1 MYTTESEV
9 EINTSTNV
17 SCVVYGLT
25 RQLDSVKWEKPNSG
39 GVITD
44 GTDGYKIDVG
54 TYEDDGHSGRQES
67 VLTIPAS
74 EVKADSNFTCV
85 VESLEH
91 GIDERKEDANLFV
104 FSKYN
109 AMVIFEVLM
118 PCSNLHLLAL
128 HSVCSLCIKFDEEL
142 LGNGIGQRSHISI

>member
-17 SCVVYGLT
+17 SCVVYGLSK
-25 RQLDSVKWEKPNSG
+25 QLDSVKWEKPNFG

-54 TYEDDGHSGRQES
+54 TYEDYGHSGSQES

-91 GIDERKEDANLFV
+91 GIDGEFKEDANLFV

-109 AMVIFEVLM
+109 AMFIFEVLM
-118 PCSNLHLLAL
+118 PFSNLQLLAL
-128 HSVCSLCIKFDEEL
+128 HSVCSLCIKFDEKL
-142 LGNGIGQRSHISI
+142 RNWKKVSYKHID

>member
-17 SCVVYGLT
+17 SCMVYGLSK
-25 RQLDSVKWEKPNSG
+25 QLDSVKWEKPDSE

-54 TYEDDGHSGRQES
+54 TYEDDGDGGRQES

-85 VESLEH
+85 VQSREH
-91 GIDERKEDANLFV
+91 GIDEEKEDANLFV
-104 FSKYN
+104 FSEYN
-109 AMVIFEVLM
+109 ANMVMFEVLM
-118 PCSNLHLLAL
+118 PFSNLQLLTFR
-128 HSVCSLCIKFDEEL
+128 SVCSFCTKFNEKL
-142 LGNGIGQRSHISI
+142 LPHGVQE